1 MSEAPGPGGEI
12 QAAAGRAA
20 AARAWVLN
28 FDADE
33 ELAAP
38 RGYTPSA
45 AVRARFADL
54 AGRVGPL
61 LADGDLLLADGDL
74 LHARRAI
81 GLEGRAFCPT
91 PRALA
96 ALAAAG
102 AQLPAAP
109 PAEVLRHVNDRAFH
123 ASLGLGL
130 PGAAFVETI
139 DEALAVLAAPCPTDR
154 WLVKRAFGF
163 AGRGRR
169 AFAAGTVDAA
179 GRAWLVRATAIAGA
193 GLEIEPLCDRI
204 ADFAM
209 HGFLGDG
216 GGLTLGEPT
225 AQVIDKTG
233 AWQATRRARPEDLE
247 PAERDALAREAHRT
261 AEALLAA
268 GYFGPFGIDAF
279 RWHGPGGQ
287 PRFHPRCDVNARYTM
302 GWAVGMG
309 AARPDLLR
317 AVT

>member
-1 MSEAPGPGGEI
+1 MSGAPGPGSYS
-12 QAAAGRAA
+12 AGHGRPA

-54 AGRVGPL
+54 AARVGPL
-61 LADGDLLLADGDL
+61 LAEGDLLIEDAHVRTHG
-74 LHARRAI
+74 A
-81 GLEGRAFCPT
+81 GWEGRAFCPT

-96 ALAAAG
+96 TLAAAG

-109 PAEVLRHVNDRAFH
+109 SAEVLRKVNDRAFH
-123 ASLGLGL
+123 AALGLGL
-130 PGAAFVETI
+130 PGAAFARTLE
-139 DEALAVLAAPCPTDR
+139 EALAVLGAPCPTGR
-154 WLVKRAFGF
+154 WLAKRAFGF

-169 AFAAGTVDAA
+169 VFAAGAVDGP
-179 GRAWLVRATAIAGA
+179 GRAWLVHATTGAGA
-193 GLEIEPLCDRI
+193 GLEIEPLCDRS

-209 HGFLGDG
+209 HGFLDERGQ
-216 GGLTLGEPT
+216 LTLGEPT
-225 AQVIDKTG
+225 AQVIDGTG
-233 AWQATRRARPEDLE
+233 AWQATRRTRPEELE
-247 PAERDALAREAHRT
+247 AAERDALTREAHRT
-261 AEALLAA
+261 AAALEVA
-268 GYFGPFGIDAF
+268 GYFGAFGIDAF
-279 RWHGPGGQ
+279 RWRGPGGEA
-287 PRFHPRCDVNARYTM
+287 RFHARCDVNARYTM